1 MITNYPA
8 LRQLDICL
16 EIWLY
21 PLRLMAIMG
30 SVQAVVALTF
40 ERFSAITRRV
50 WERGGEGGD
59 GLNHRSQ
66 LLQVLDLHG
75 TTSLQVFSPRH
86 HFYSHLRSGIQCS
99 EIFRTYLSLR
109 AEYFRI
115 KTRTAQFIIQ
125 NLSNLPSS
133 LPPPTQSEINKPTQY
148 WSCCF
153 VILTIL
159 GLSFSELSI
168 KFNVNVCCYKVSTCW
183 ITPSPLRLSL
193 VYSSTML
200 VSGSLL
206 NTIIPIIALLYLNSR
221 ILTTI
226 KARERMLRHLT
237 SRQVNIEKQGRT
249 DWRNLTK
256 ERDLSVA
263 RVLVWSVSVFI
274 ICHSPKFLL
283 SIIELVV
290 LGCYETQGTEIFL
303 GENLISEKLLV
314 MTNVQISWWLAMIPW
329 SYCLHLSQTW
339 WLL

>member
-133 LPPPTQSEINKPTQY
+133 LPPPHSIRNKH
-148 WSCCF
+148 
-153 VILTIL
+153 
-159 GLSFSELSI
+159 
-168 KFNVNVCCYKVSTCW
+168 
-183 ITPSPLRLSL
+183 
-193 VYSSTML
+193 
-200 VSGSLL
+200 
-206 NTIIPIIALLYLNSR
+206 ANS
-221 ILTTI
+221 
-226 KARERMLRHLT
+226 
-237 SRQVNIEKQGRT
+237 V
-249 DWRNLTK
+249 
-256 ERDLSVA
+256 
-263 RVLVWSVSVFI
+263 
-274 ICHSPKFLL
+274 
-283 SIIELVV
+283 LVV
-290 LGCYETQGTEIFL
+290 LFCHFDYSR
-303 GENLISEKLLV
+303 SEFQWAVNK
-314 MTNVQISWWLAMIPW
+314 VQ
-329 SYCLHLSQTW
+329 C
-339 WLL
+339 